1 MNLTIWLIIGV
12 VVLIILF
19 IVIKILKGCLP
30 KIVIGLIILGVLA
43 YFAYNYFIK

>member
-43 YFAYNYFIK
+43 YLAYNYFIK